1 MGDEADDEAAMM
13 WQNVLDEVA
22 SGRPRNLHCPYCEK
36 EVAVI
41 TDEQTRRTRIT
52 CKDCKRFIEVKLAEV
67 WTPPTSTTIGGNPSN
82 PSNKDKGK

>member
-1 MGDEADDEAAMM
+1 MGDTRSDDDDEATMM

-36 EVAVI
+36 EVTVT
-41 TDEQTRRTRIT
+41 TDEQTRRTRVA
-52 CKDCKRFIEVKLAEV
+52 CKECKRFIEVKLAEV
-67 WTPPTSTTIGGNPSN
+67 WTPPTTTTVGN

>member
-22 SGRPRNLHCPYCEK
+22 SGRPRDLHCPYCEK
-36 EVAVI
+36 EVVVT
-41 TDEQTRRTRIT
+41 TDDQTKRTRLT

-67 WTPPTSTTIGGNPSN
+67 WTPALTSTVGNSGN
-82 PSNKDKGK
+82 AGNKDKGK